1 MQIDKPTDKIEPC
14 ECGTK
19 PTYFSIGYGR
29 TPYYISCLGCGK
41 SLHGGKDDPELI
53 IGAWNRDYRKRT
65 QRGQLLH
72 LSPNM
77 LLGGTANEKE
87 P

>member
-19 PTYFSIGYGR
+19 PEYFSIGYGR

-41 SLHGGKDDPELI
+41 SLHGGKDDPEII
-53 IGAWNRDYRKRT
+53 IGAWNRDYRNRPA
-65 QRGQLLH
+65 RGQLLN
-72 LSPNM
+72 LCPN
-77 LLGGTANEKE
+77 NEVTHG
-87 P
+87 